1 MCSGSWADLAT
12 APPSR
17 PSAIRLIA
25 QLPWIDCVKTT
36 SKFSEPVRWI
46 SRKSASANVASPI
59 ALITNAFL
67 AAATA
72 LGRSC
77 QKPISRYEERPT
89 SPQPTSRISRFPA
102 WTSSSIEKTNS
113 AM

>member
-1 MCSGSWADLAT
+1 M
-12 APPSR
+12 
-17 PSAIRLIA
+17 
-25 QLPWIDCVKTT
+25 KTT

-59 ALITNAFL
+59 AFITNAFL

-89 SPQPTSRISRFPA
+89 SPQPTSRINRFPA
-102 WTSSSIEKTNS
+102 WTSNSIENTNN
-113 AM
+113 AMYAK